1 VKAGEEL
8 QLIAAQVDVKFLDD
22 LNDVIPDDIDAASH
36 DRLRISATQDF
47 EIQRDYVTII
57 I

>member
-1 VKAGEEL
+1 MKAGEEL

-22 LNDVIPDDIDAASH
+22 LNDVIPDDIDAASR